1 MNYDDQNDDVL
12 ASEVHRRGLPYTPSE
27 ALELGRARMI
37 ELLTEMDSFEEPVA
51 VSAHRE
57 DDGRWIAD
65 VRAEFGEAEF
75 ATCFYADTEHDAV
88 IGALKLLLAEAI
100 YRLDGAIRDAEGTPI

>member
-27 ALELGRARMI
+27 AMDLGRARMI

-51 VSAHRE
+51 ASGYS
-57 DDGRWIAD
+57 GRARSRCYFVGWHVAFAVVTLPIWIGPFVAD
-65 VRAEFGEAEF
+65 
-75 ATCFYADTEHDAV
+75 
-88 IGALKLLLAEAI
+88 L
-100 YRLDGAIRDAEGTPI
+100 IRNPPRRWS